1 MEIEED
7 PNKLDIV
14 STNIDGCG
22 YPADGKRAVIG
33 ALEGEQI
40 FGEPFTKTKGKRFFR
55 IKNVIQTSPERVEPV
70 CEVANVCGGCS
81 FQHVNSEYQLRLK
94 EEYLASL
101 IGPLQPERW
110 AKPINLNNYFYR
122 TRARL
127 GVRYVE
133 KKAKVLIGFREK
145 LKSYIT
151 DMESCPIMIERA
163 SNMLGPLTKTVQEL
177 SVRKALPQI
186 EVVAG
191 DKQIGLIFR
200 HLEPL
205 TNADEQALAS
215 FSTRFDI
222 HIFLQSGG
230 PETIKKLFPK
240 DLKQDFYYELPAFNL
255 RFTFS
260 LQDFTQINLEV
271 NRHLVNSVISLLDIK
286 KDDRVLDA
294 FCGIGNFS
302 LPIARAGAFVYGVEY
317 SESSVRRARTNAELN
332 NIHNCSFQ
340 ACDLASSSQK
350 IEALGDVN
358 KIVLDPPRSGASE
371 FISGLPIQ
379 NIERIVYVSCN
390 PITFAKDIGVLVKK
404 GFELKVA
411 GVVNMFPHTTH
422 VESLAL
428 LSRTGN

>member
-1 MEIEED
+1 MESEQYPI
-7 PNKLDIV
+7 KLDIV
-14 STNIDGCG
+14 STSIDGCG
-22 YPADGKRAVIG
+22 YPADRKRAVIG

-40 FGEPFTKTKGKRFFR
+40 LVEPLTKKKGKRFFR
-55 IKNVIQTSPERVEPV
+55 IKEAIKTSPERVEPL
-70 CEVANVCGGCS
+70 CGVANVCGGCS
-81 FQHVNSEYQLRLK
+81 FQHVNSDHQLKLK
-94 EEYLASL
+94 EQYLVSL
-101 IGPLQPERW
+101 MGPLQPNRW
-110 AKPINLNNYFYR
+110 AEPINVNSYSYR

-151 DMESCPIMIERA
+151 DTDSCPIMVERA
-163 SNMLGPLTKTVQEL
+163 SKIIAPLIKTVQEL

-191 DKQIGLIFR
+191 DNQIGLIFR

-205 TNADEQALAS
+205 TNADEKALAS
-215 FSTRFDI
+215 FSVTFEI

-240 DLKQDFYYELPAFNL
+240 DVKEDFFYDLPDFSL
-255 RFTFS
+255 RFSFS
-260 LQDFTQINLEV
+260 LQDFTQINLEA
-271 NRHLVNSVISLLDIK
+271 NRCLVNSVVSLLDLK
-286 KDDRVLDA
+286 KEDRVLDA

-302 LPIARAGAFVYGVEY
+302 LPIARSASFVYGVEC
-317 SESSVRRARTNAELN
+317 SETSIKRARINAELN
-332 NIHNCSFQ
+332 SIRNCFFQ
-340 ACDLASSSQK
+340 VCDLALSSQK

-371 FISGLPIQ
+371 FIRGLPIQ
-379 NIERIVYVSCN
+379 NIEKIVYVSCN
-390 PITFAKDIGVLVKK
+390 PITFAKDLRVLVSK

-411 GVVNMFPHTTH
+411 GVVNMFPHTKH

-428 LSRTGN
+428 LSRRGN

>member
-22 YPADGKRAVIG
+22 YPADGERAVIG

-40 FGEPFTKTKGKRFFR
+40 FGEPFTRKKGKRFFR
-55 IKNVIQTSPERVEPV
+55 IKEVIQISPERVEPR

-81 FQHVNSEYQLRLK
+81 FQHVTSDYQLKLK
-94 EEYLASL
+94 EKYLASL
-101 IGPLQPERW
+101 IGPLQPESW

-133 KKAKVLIGFREK
+133 KKSKVLIGFREK

-191 DKQIGLIFR
+191 DSQIGLIFR

-205 TNADEQALAS
+205 TNADEKALAL
-215 FSTRFDI
+215 FSEKFDI
-222 HIFLQSGG
+222 HVFLQSGG
-230 PETIKKLFPK
+230 PDTIKKLFPK
-240 DLKQDFYYELPAFNL
+240 DLKEEFYYELPD
-255 RFTFS
+255 FS
-260 LQDFTQINLEV
+260 LRLSFSLKDFTQINLEA
-271 NRHLVNSVISLLDIK
+271 NRHLVNSVISLLDLK
-286 KDDRVLDA
+286 KGDRVLDA

-302 LPIARAGAFVYGVEY
+302 LAIARSASFVYGVEY
-317 SESSVRRARTNAELN
+317 SESSVKRAKINAELN
-332 NIHNCSFQ
+332 NIHNF
-340 ACDLASSSQK
+340 
-350 IEALGDVN
+350 
-358 KIVLDPPRSGASE
+358 IV
-371 FISGLPIQ
+371 FCF
-379 NIERIVYVSCN
+379 V
-390 PITFAKDIGVLVKK
+390 
-404 GFELKVA
+404 
-411 GVVNMFPHTTH
+411 
-422 VESLAL
+422 
-428 LSRTGN
+428 